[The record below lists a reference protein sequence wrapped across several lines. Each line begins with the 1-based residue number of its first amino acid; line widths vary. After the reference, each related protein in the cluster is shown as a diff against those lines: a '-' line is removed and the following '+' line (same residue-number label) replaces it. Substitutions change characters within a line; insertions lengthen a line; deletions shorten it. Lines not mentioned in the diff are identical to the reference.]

1 MGYEFMLLVTK
12 IEYNNEEKIRKNED
26 FSNFVT
32 NSINS

>member
-1 MGYEFMLLVTK
+1 MTK

-32 NSINS
+32 NSINSQPII